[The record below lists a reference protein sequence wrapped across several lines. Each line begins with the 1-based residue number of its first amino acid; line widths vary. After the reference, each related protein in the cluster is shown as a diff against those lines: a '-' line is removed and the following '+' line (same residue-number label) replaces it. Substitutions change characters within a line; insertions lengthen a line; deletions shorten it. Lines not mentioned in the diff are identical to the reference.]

1 MPNIATA
8 TDMDHVPAF
17 RGKPVGILVPEHEM
31 SEARRGVRV
40 RAVTPEDR
48 GIIERLEVKRTRN
61 NNPQVI
67 PLLVVEG
74 PLDFNQY
81 VYLLDRPGRNLM
93 VRTVGDVQDHTY
105 SGWAIASAWVLI
117 HAPGSSTAN
126 SIKRWFHERE
136 TPLDY
141 FRDYLR
147 LIVPEEWWLCPLM
160 QELEIHQR
168 A

>member
-1 MPNIATA
+1 MPNITTA
-8 TDMDHVPAF
+8 TYEHVPVF
-17 RGKPVGILVPEHEM
+17 KGRPVGILVPESGI
-31 SEARRGVRV
+31 SEDRRGVRV
-40 RAVTPEDR
+40 RAVTLEDR
-48 GIIERLEVKRTRN
+48 DIIERLEAKRTRN
-61 NNPQVI
+61 DNPKVL

-74 PLDFNQY
+74 PLNFNQY

-105 SGWAIASAWVLI
+105 SGWAIAAAWVLI

-126 SIKRWFHERE
+126 SIERWFRDRE

-141 FRDYLR
+141 FRDALR

-160 QELEIHQR
+160 QELEIHPR
-168 A
+168 T